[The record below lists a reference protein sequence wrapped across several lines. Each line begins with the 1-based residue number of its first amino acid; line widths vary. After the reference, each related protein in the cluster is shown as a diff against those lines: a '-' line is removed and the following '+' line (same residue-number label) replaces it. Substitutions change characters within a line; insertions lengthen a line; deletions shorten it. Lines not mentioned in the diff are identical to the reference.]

1 MRTCFWNDCWI
12 YLWHF
17 FPHLVGS
24 VRSNRIPNV
33 LLLIAEQQHRYETQ
47 QQKLNEKSKIH
58 KYQLRKCV
66 AKLPLL
72 MDMTHPNRME
82 FTNDKRKIN
91 IWEILNKL
99 NFYVGMQTM
108 VPSFAHRIPWIFIA
122 FIIRPAHSSA
132 YLLDSPF
139 SFASLFWCCCE
150 KCSSDFCVWCWVWMF
165 IEIQMEKYHSR
176 EYDDML
182 SKMFNITF
190 VLSTLYQLFFC
201 ADELHIYFNNWQ
213 CMKTSEIKFII
224 ENTVIFIRLID
235 GTKG

>member
-1 MRTCFWNDCWI
+1 
-12 YLWHF
+12 
-17 FPHLVGS
+17 
-24 VRSNRIPNV
+24 
-33 LLLIAEQQHRYETQ
+33 
-47 QQKLNEKSKIH
+47 
-58 KYQLRKCV
+58 
-66 AKLPLL
+66 
-72 MDMTHPNRME
+72 
-82 FTNDKRKIN
+82 
-91 IWEILNKL
+91 
-99 NFYVGMQTM
+99 
-108 VPSFAHRIPWIFIA
+108 
-122 FIIRPAHSSA
+122 
-132 YLLDSPF
+132 
-139 SFASLFWCCCE
+139 
-150 KCSSDFCVWCWVWMF
+150 MF